1 MKKKLSYRDKLI
13 ELAYIYDVK
22 EIKEYQK
29 SRKNLTTG
37 QLELILKKN
46 KIIIPKIIDPER
58 KGVIKNY
65 CEPEY
70 MEDHIEIIECDFDEK
85 TGCIDIEHLNQI
97 LTNDVAGV
105 YFEVPNY
112 FGVIEKN
119 GEIISSLCA
128 KKGSETIVGC
138 DPISLGILKSPIDYG
153 ADLVVGPVQPL
164 GIHMNCGGGVS
175 GFIASRDEE
184 KYVREYN
191 TLNISIAETEL
202 DGQYGF
208 GLSLAGQTSYGLR
221 EAGKDW
227 TGNSTYLWAI
237 SAAVYMALL
246 GPQGFK
252 EIGELIV
259 QQSNYASKKISEI
272 DGIKTCFISTIFKE
286 FLINFDDTGL
296 SVDEINSELRNRKIF
311 GGKDVSKEIPE
322 LGQCALYCVTEVHT
336 DEDIDKMVKDAEANK
351 EADKKKR
358 ENVDARNQADSLVF
372 STEKSLKEHG
382 DKVPEEDK
390 NKITADI
397 EELKK
402 VKDGDDI
409 EAIKAKTEA
418 LVQSSMKLG
427 EAIYKQDPQ
436 AGAPQ
441 PDPSGE
447 EPSSDKKDEK
457 VVDAEFEEVDEDKK
471 D

>member
-1 MKKKLSYRDKLI
+1 MNNQDSKAHPYMPNSAGNTKTEMLKSSGYTNIDDLFRQIPNKHRLSSKL
-13 ELAYIYDVK
+13 ELPEQLCSELDLKRHILSMLTNNSDC
-22 EIKEYQK
+22 E
-29 SRKNLTTG
+29 KNLNFLGAGCWQHHVPAICDEITSRAEFLTNVWGTPSSDHGRNQSLFEFCSLLGDLLKTDMVGLPVYSYGCAVGHAIRMASRITG
-37 QLELILKKN
+37 RN

-112 FGVIEKN
+112 FGVIENN

-128 KKGSETIVGC
+128 KNGSETIVGC

-336 DEDIDKMVKDAEANK
+336 DEDIDK
-351 EADKKKR
+351 
-358 ENVDARNQADSLVF
+358 LVYN
-372 STEKSLKEHG
+372 LKEI
-382 DKVPEEDK
+382 V
-390 NKITADI
+390 
-397 EELKK
+397 
-402 VKDGDDI
+402 
-409 EAIKAKTEA
+409 
-418 LVQSSMKLG
+418 S
-427 EAIYKQDPQ
+427 
-436 AGAPQ
+436 
-441 PDPSGE
+441 
-447 EPSSDKKDEK
+447 
-457 VVDAEFEEVDEDKK
+457 
-471 D
+471 

>member
-1 MKKKLSYRDKLI
+1 MLTNNSDC
-13 ELAYIYDVK
+13 E
-22 EIKEYQK
+22 
-29 SRKNLTTG
+29 KNLNFLGAGCWQHHVPAICDEITSRAEFLTNVWGTPSSDHGRNQSLFEFCSLLGDLLKTDMVGLPVYSYGCAVGHAIRMASRITG
-37 QLELILKKN
+37 RN

-119 GEIISSLCA
+119 GEIISSFCA
-128 KKGSETIVGC
+128 KNGSETIVGC

-153 ADLVVGPVQPL
+153 ANLVVGPVQPL

-336 DEDIDKMVKDAEANK
+336 DEDIDK
-351 EADKKKR
+351 
-358 ENVDARNQADSLVF
+358 LVYN
-372 STEKSLKEHG
+372 LKEI
-382 DKVPEEDK
+382 V
-390 NKITADI
+390 
-397 EELKK
+397 
-402 VKDGDDI
+402 
-409 EAIKAKTEA
+409 
-418 LVQSSMKLG
+418 S
-427 EAIYKQDPQ
+427 
-436 AGAPQ
+436 
-441 PDPSGE
+441 
-447 EPSSDKKDEK
+447 
-457 VVDAEFEEVDEDKK
+457 
-471 D
+471 